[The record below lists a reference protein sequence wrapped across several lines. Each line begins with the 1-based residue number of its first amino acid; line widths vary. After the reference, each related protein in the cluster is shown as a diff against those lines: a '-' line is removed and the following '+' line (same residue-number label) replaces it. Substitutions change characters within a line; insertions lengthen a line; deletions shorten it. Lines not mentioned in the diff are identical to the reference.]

1 MTAENLAVFL
11 LFYSFGGTIG
21 YLVVRIA
28 LNRLTDWNAERKRR
42 REWPEWERRINEAVN
57 SHRES

>member
-11 LFYSFGGTIG
+11 LFYFFGGTIG

-28 LNRLTDWNAERKRR
+28 LNRLTDWNAEDPK
-42 REWPEWERRINEAVN
+42 A
-57 SHRES
+57 HQT